1 MKSAKDNKKELN
13 PEQQSTLLGSLKSR
27 FEKNK
32 KRHQEI
38 DWGSVESR
46 LESNP
51 EKLWSLYQM
60 EETGGEPDVISYD
73 KNTGEFIFYDCSKES
88 PKGRRSVCY
97 DREGQESRKEHK
109 PANNAMDMAVE
120 MGIELLSEQD
130 YRKLQKFGPFDTK
143 TSSWLV
149 TPAEIRKHG
158 GAIFGDFRYGQ
169 VFVYHNG
176 AQSYYAVRGFRG
188 TLRV

>member
-1 MKSAKDNKKELN
+1 MKSKVKMELN
-13 PEQQSTLLGSLKSR
+13 PEQQSTLLGTLKSR

-46 LESNP
+46 LESNS

-60 EETGGEPDVISYD
+60 EETGGEPDVISSD
-73 KNTGEFIFYDCSKES
+73 KNTGELIFYDCSKES

-97 DREGQESRKEHK
+97 DREGQESRKEYK
-109 PANNAMDMAVE
+109 PANNAMDMAAE
-120 MGIELLSEQD
+120 MGIELLSEND
-130 YRKLQKFGPFDTK
+130 YRELQKVGPFDTK

-149 TPAEIRKHG
+149 TPAEIRKYG

-176 AQSYYAVRGFRG
+176 AQSYYAARGFRG
-188 TLRV
+188 KLRV